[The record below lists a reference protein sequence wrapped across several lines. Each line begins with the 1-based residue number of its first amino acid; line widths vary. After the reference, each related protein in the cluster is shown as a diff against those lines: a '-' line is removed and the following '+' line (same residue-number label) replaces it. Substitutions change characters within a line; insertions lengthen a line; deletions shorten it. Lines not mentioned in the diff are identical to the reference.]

1 MLIFYLHILPDAA
14 RKKEEEKKRKETK
27 CIKHIS
33 NILTSPTCE
42 DEEEEEEGEKK
53 KTSPLKVHKIQLNE
67 YKKRKIVKEEKKNRV
82 TER

>member
-42 DEEEEEEGEKK
+42 DEEEEGEKK